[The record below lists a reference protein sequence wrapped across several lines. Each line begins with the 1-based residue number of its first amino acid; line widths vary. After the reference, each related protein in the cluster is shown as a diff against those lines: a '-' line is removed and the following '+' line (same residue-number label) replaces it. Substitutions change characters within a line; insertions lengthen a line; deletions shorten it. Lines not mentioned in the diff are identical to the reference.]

1 MRNTAND
8 VTWIGNRKDFK
19 AKEDSLLV
27 KTTEGKKINKL
38 NCLTIRFFGKIT
50 NNSTL
55 VSFGTGGIN

>member
-27 KTTEGKKINKL
+27 KTTEGTNKQIKL
-38 NCLTIRFFGKIT
+38 FNHSFLRK
-50 NNSTL
+50 NNK
-55 VSFGTGGIN
+55 

>member
-50 NNSTL
+50 ITQL
-55 VSFGTGGIN
+55 